1 MRSETLT
8 NVCWGLFL
16 IWFGSVAAVLGG
28 NFGATINSP
37 TFALG
42 TGVLLLAMNFVR
54 SIQHSKVSPL
64 TIGLGT
70 ILTVIFAPLVFLGVN
85 IPFLPA
91 LLIILGVVLIIG
103 AIRTQKF
110 F

>member
-1 MRSETLT
+1 MRPETLT

-16 IWFGSVAAVLGG
+16 VWFGSVAAIQGG
-28 NFGATINSP
+28 NFGGTLNSP

-42 TGVLLLAMNFVR
+42 TGVLLLSMNFVR
-54 SIQHSKVSPL
+54 SIQHTKVSPL

-70 ILTVIFAPLVFLGVN
+70 ILTVIYAPLVLLGVN
-85 IPFLPA
+85 VPFLPA

-103 AIRTQKF
+103 AIKTQKF

>member
-1 MRSETLT
+1 MRPETLT

-16 IWFGSVAAVLGG
+16 VLFGSVAATQGG
-28 NFGATINSP
+28 DFGTTINSP
-37 TFALG
+37 NFALG

-54 SIQHSKVSPL
+54 SIQHTKVSPL

-70 ILTVIFAPLVFLGVN
+70 ILTVIYAPLVLLGVN
-85 IPFLPA
+85 VPFLPA

>member
-1 MRSETLT
+1 M
-8 NVCWGLFL
+8 
-16 IWFGSVAAVLGG
+16 IWFGLVAATLGG

-42 TGVLLLAMNFVR
+42 TGVLLLLLNLSR
-54 SIQHSKVSPL
+54 SLSRSKLSPL

-70 ILTVIFAPLVFLGVN
+70 LLTVFYAPIVFLGVYV
-85 IPFLPA
+85 PFLPA
-91 LLIILGVVLIIG
+91 LLIIVGVALIIG
-103 AIRTQKF
+103 AFRSRNF

>member
-1 MRSETLT
+1 M
-8 NVCWGLFL
+8 
-16 IWFGSVAAVLGG
+16 GG

>member
-16 IWFGSVAAVLGG
+16 VWFGSVAAVLGG

-54 SIQHSKVSPL
+54 SIQHTKVSPL

-70 ILTVIFAPLVFLGVN
+70 ILTVIYAPLVLLGVN

>member
-16 IWFGSVAAVLGG
+16 VWFGSVAAVLGG

-42 TGVLLLAMNFVR
+42 TGVLLLAMNFTR
-54 SIQHSKVSPL
+54 SIQHMKVSPL

>member
-1 MRSETLT
+1 MRPETLT

-16 IWFGSVAAVLGG
+16 VWFGSVAAVLGG

>member
-1 MRSETLT
+1 MRPEILT

-16 IWFGSVAAVLGG
+16 VWFGSVAAVLGG

-54 SIQHSKVSPL
+54 SIQHTKVSPL

-70 ILTVIFAPLVFLGVN
+70 ILTVIYAPLVFLGVN

>member
-16 IWFGSVAAVLGG
+16 VWFGSVAAVLGG

-54 SIQHSKVSPL
+54 SIQHTKVSPL
-64 TIGLGT
+64 TIG
-70 ILTVIFAPLVFLGVN
+70 
-85 IPFLPA
+85 
-91 LLIILGVVLIIG
+91 
-103 AIRTQKF
+103 IRTQKF

>member
-16 IWFGSVAAVLGG
+16 VWFGSVAAVLGG

-54 SIQHSKVSPL
+54 SIQHTKVSPL

-70 ILTVIFAPLVFLGVN
+70 ILTVIYAPLVFLGVN
-85 IPFLPA
+85 IPFLRPR
-91 LLIILGVVLIIG
+91 LINLAVAPLIG
-103 AIRTQKF
+103 AIR
-110 F
+110 

>member
-8 NVCWGLFL
+8 NICWGLFL
-16 IWFGSVAAVLGG
+16 VWFGSVAAALGG

-54 SIQHSKVSPL
+54 SIMHTKVSPL

-70 ILTVIFAPLVFLGVN
+70 ILTVIYAPLVLLGVN

>member
-16 IWFGSVAAVLGG
+16 VWFGSVAAVLGG

-42 TGVLLLAMNFVR
+42 TGVLLLAMNFIR
-54 SIQHSKVSPL
+54 SIQHTKVSPL

-70 ILTVIFAPLVFLGVN
+70 MLTVIYAPLVLLGVN

-103 AIRTQKF
+103 TIRTQKF